1 MPVPRLRVFA
11 GPNGSGKSTIKEQIP
26 ANLIGTYVNADEIE
40 KEANAS
46 GFVDLAKFDI
56 TTTLEAL
63 QTFFADHP
71 LLQKA
76 GQQDHADLIT
86 LNDQRVDFR
95 GVQMNSYYASVMSDF
110 IRHNLLAQKVS
121 FTFETVMSFKDK
133 VEFMQLARANGYRTY
148 LYFVATESP
157 EININRVANRVDDG
171 GHDVAQDK
179 IIERYYR
186 SVELLPAAIAASN
199 RAYIFDNSGEQSVL
213 LAEVTDGTE
222 LQFHEE
228 EIPDWFVHG
237 YVDKVTNSGDY

>member
-26 ANLIGTYVNADEIE
+26 ANLIGTYVNADE
-40 KEANAS
+40 
-46 GFVDLAKFDI
+46 
-56 TTTLEAL
+56 
-63 QTFFADHP
+63 
-71 LLQKA
+71 
-76 GQQDHADLIT
+76 
-86 LNDQRVDFR
+86 
-95 GVQMNSYYASVMSDF
+95 
-110 IRHNLLAQKVS
+110 
-121 FTFETVMSFKDK
+121 MSFKDK